1 METHPCILG
10 KSIILR
16 LEKTDCRKVSAENKS
31 VVQLIYLFKYKE
43 IMRKFVGMAIFAVV
57 FSCQGYAQSTLS
69 DILGNL
75 ASSKTSSSNSS
86 KSSTT
91 GGVLTSIF
99 NNLIGKKQVSET
111 SLAGTWVYSQ
121 PAVAFESENLL
132 SKAGGKVVA
141 NTIQTKLGTAL
152 TKYGFK
158 STSTFTFGED
168 KSFTVKTSNRTV
180 KGKYEV
186 SGSTITFYSSL
197 NRKVATANVALSG
210 NDLQITFSA
219 NKLLTFAKYASALST
234 TSSTLQLVSK
244 MAGNYT
250 GMQLGVHLKKK

>member
-1 METHPCILG
+1 M
-10 KSIILR
+10 R
-16 LEKTDCRKVSAENKS
+16 LEMADCRKVSAENKS
-31 VVQLIYLFKYKE
+31 VVQVIHYLKYKE
-43 IMRKFVGMAIFAVV
+43 TMRKIVGIVIFAIA

-69 DILGNL
+69 DVLGNL
-75 ASSKTSSSNSS
+75 MSSNSGSS
-86 KSSTT
+86 KSSSTST
-91 GGVLTSIF
+91 AGGVLTSVF
-99 NNLIGKKQVSET
+99 NNLIGKKQVSAT
-111 SLAGTWVYSQ
+111 SLEGTWVYSQ

-158 STSTFTFGED
+158 ATSTFTFGSD
-168 KSFTVKTSNRTV
+168 NSFTVKTNNRTV
-180 KGKYEV
+180 KGTYSV
-186 SGSTITFYSSL
+186 SGSTITFYTAAKS
-197 NRKVATANVALSG
+197 KVATANVAISG

-219 NKLLTFAKYASALST
+219 NKLLTFAKYASALSS